1 MNPSRIEAGGPTA
14 PTLWSGC
21 STPRDS
27 FALAETHADM
37 GPDPNALES
46 VTVSVCMPA
55 FAEAQDLRVIEA
67 KDLRGRNC
75 L

>member
-1 MNPSRIEAGGPTA
+1 
-14 PTLWSGC
+14 
-21 STPRDS
+21 
-27 FALAETHADM
+27 M
-37 GPDPNALES
+37 GPDPKALES